1 MIFIILLLSSRILI
15 RFGLICFG
23 FWSMIAFIALIALQG
38 GPRKFQVRSQE
49 LQVRFVE
56 APSETSQ
63 EVLRE
68 SQEILR
74 TSQEILG
81 NPRAKRRS
89 MLPARVFFIQ
99 PQTGSRARAPGLGA
113 EELPARAGRFSHQEL
128 LRITRI
134 PCHDLYHSA
143 IIFEDFDQIW
153 LDLLWILV
161 HYSFHSS
168 HSSLGRSQEVPS
180 EIVGAPSEI
189 RRSSK

>member
-15 RFGLICFG
+15 RFGLICSG

-74 TSQEILG
+74 TSKEILG
-81 NPRAKRRS
+81 NPRAKRRTS
-89 MLPARVFFIQ
+89 WTEGESRWVGLQVVFPGFSRILPTQILLVFIFVVLCSVQKFGVRRKDDFGDGAIRYFFSVWPFIN
-99 PQTGSRARAPGLGA
+99 A
-113 EELPARAGRFSHQEL
+113 H
-128 LRITRI
+128 
-134 PCHDLYHSA
+134 
-143 IIFEDFDQIW
+143 
-153 LDLLWILV
+153 
-161 HYSFHSS
+161 
-168 HSSLGRSQEVPS
+168 LGRCFERVQSQYVCLNF
-180 EIVGAPSEI
+180 V
-189 RRSSK
+189 RVCCV